1 LVRRT
6 IAGDASR
13 FRQKGGAAA
22 AIDASVKRNNS
33 RPRVDRTGAAA
44 AAAAIANVAAASV
57 DASRMAV
64 AWSGWAG
71 AMQQPSH
78 IKGGDHDISFP
89 CESDLL

>member
-1 LVRRT
+1 
-6 IAGDASR
+6 
-13 FRQKGGAAA
+13 
-22 AIDASVKRNNS
+22 VKRNNS
-33 RPRVDRTGAAA
+33 RPRVDRTGAAAA

-71 AMQQPSH
+71 AMQQPSR

-89 CESDLL
+89 CDLL